1 MNTDLIND
9 ALRLKELDRLVVKA
23 TIEGTVKDQ
32 FKLLDEFRNLKKSIK
47 IRLIDT
53 TIAKINNKEVRF
65 IMNRIVNEYL
75 FESDKILVNLENITG
90 VQFCVDALEIEETDQ
105 LESDLFYSWFSG
117 HEYINALYEIGALIL
132 GIEVPKILEDFVS
145 EARSCFAFQQYN
157 ALYSLCRTII
167 EVSVRDICK
176 RKGFIKEKKDNV
188 ISFKQYQKDNISQ
201 LINKI
206 SRGTLK
212 QKIKG
217 IYYNK
222 TSFLIHGHKTVGQI
236 EAKELFRETM
246 MTIQELYRQNGFQ

>member
-117 HEYINALYEIGALIL
+117 LEYINVILVGEI
-132 GIEVPKILEDFVS
+132 E
-145 EARSCFAFQQYN
+145 
-157 ALYSLCRTII
+157 
-167 EVSVRDICK
+167 K
-176 RKGFIKEKKDNV
+176 RAGKEK
-188 ISFKQYQKDNISQ
+188 
-201 LINKI
+201 
-206 SRGTLK
+206 
-212 QKIKG
+212 
-217 IYYNK
+217 
-222 TSFLIHGHKTVGQI
+222 
-236 EAKELFRETM
+236 
-246 MTIQELYRQNGFQ
+246 